1 MQATTSNVTVVMLLP
16 FTQFIQETRRD
27 IFILLDLY
35 VVFVFCFDFV
45 LFFIYFGFF
54 NYFSV
59 FCKCFF
65 LDISYHFQYLYYI

>member
-1 MQATTSNVTVVMLLP
+1 MLLP

-27 IFILLDLY
+27 ICILLDLY

-54 NYFSV
+54 IYFSV
-59 FCKCFF
+59 FVNVFF
-65 LDISYHFQYLYYI
+65 WTYLTISNISIIFKY